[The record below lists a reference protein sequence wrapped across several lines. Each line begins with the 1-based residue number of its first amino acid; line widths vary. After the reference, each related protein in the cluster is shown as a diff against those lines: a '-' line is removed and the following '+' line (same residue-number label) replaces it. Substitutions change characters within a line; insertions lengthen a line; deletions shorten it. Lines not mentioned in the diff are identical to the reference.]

1 MTKAV
6 KPIPEGY
13 HTLTSYIMVKGAA
26 EAIEF
31 YKKAFGAR
39 ELFRMPGPDG
49 KTIGHAELQIGD
61 SRIMLADD
69 CSEANA
75 KSPSALKGTTFAFAM
90 YVEDADAAFKRAV
103 DAGAKVVRPVA
114 DQFYGDRAG
123 GVTDPYGHQWWLM
136 THIEDVPPARS
147 P

>member
-90 YVEDADAAFKRAV
+90 YVEDADAAFK
-103 DAGAKVVRPVA
+103 
-114 DQFYGDRAG
+114 
-123 GVTDPYGHQWWLM
+123 
-136 THIEDVPPARS
+136 
-147 P
+147 